1 MEEDILSENRERELQ
16 LLKEIQMYEEE
27 LTNLNNNEADMSS
40 DESDHGSHLVNQMQS
55 SQMH

>member
-55 SQMH
+55 S